1 MIKKWRHANVNLSTN
16 VVTVVLTANHNH
28 VLRTVKTHIIHD
40 NVM

>member
-1 MIKKWRHANVNLSTN
+1 MIKKWKRANVNLSTN